1 MYICPV
7 VHNRLRKG
15 DQLTH
20 STLLFKNTVSTHAQS
35 IAHDGLDNTKTN
47 HMAKKS
53 ILVIGSSNT
62 DMTAKTSALPRP
74 GETVLGGVFT
84 MGAGGKG
91 ANQAVAAR
99 RLGGDVKFICKVG
112 RDMFGDNAV
121 KQYEAEGLDTS
132 GILRSDLPSGVALI
146 YVDDHAENCIV
157 VASGA
162 NGDLTEADIDA
173 SREAIVSCGILLL
186 QLESPIPS
194 VLKAARMAHEAG
206 ATVVLNPAPAC
217 PLPEEI
223 FRYVDLFIPN
233 ETELS
238 SFSGLPVTD
247 AESAEKAAAVMQGK
261 GVGKLI
267 VTMGSKGA
275 LICEGG
281 PAVFVPAHKVK
292 AVDTTAAGDTFCGGL
307 CVAIAEGKDL
317 KAATEFATAASA
329 LTVQKMG
336 AQNSIP
342 FRKDINI

>member
-1 MYICPV
+1 M
-7 VHNRLRKG
+7 NN
-15 DQLTH
+15 QL
-20 STLLFKNTVSTHAQS
+20 
-35 IAHDGLDNTKTN
+35 
-47 HMAKKS
+47 

-62 DMTAKTSALPRP
+62 DMTAKTQELPRP

-91 ANQAVAAR
+91 ANQAVAAQ
-99 RLGGDVKFICKVG
+99 RLGGHVKFICKVG
-112 RDMFGDNAV
+112 RDMFGDNAIAHYN
-121 KQYEAEGLDTS
+121 KECLDTS

-146 YVDDHAENCIV
+146 YVDSHAENCIV

-162 NGDLTEADIDA
+162 NGDLTEQDIEA
-173 SREAIVSCGILLL
+173 SKEAIKDCSILLL

-194 VLKAARMAHEAG
+194 VMKAAKMAHEFG
-206 ATVVLNPAPAC
+206 AKVVLNPAPAC
-217 PLPEEI
+217 PLPDEL
-223 FRYVDLFIPN
+223 FRYVDIFIPN

-238 SFSGLPVTD
+238 TFSGITVKD
-247 AESAEKAAAVMQGK
+247 IESAEKAAKAMQQK

-275 LICEGG
+275 LICDNGE
-281 PAVFVPAHKVK
+281 PVFVPAHKVK
-292 AVDTTAAGDTFCGGL
+292 AVDTTAAGDTFCGAL
-307 CVAIAEGKDL
+307 CVAISEGKSL
-317 KAATEFATAASA
+317 KEAAEFACAASA

>member
-1 MYICPV
+1 MSP
-7 VHNRLRKG
+7 
-15 DQLTH
+15 
-20 STLLFKNTVSTHAQS
+20 
-35 IAHDGLDNTKTN
+35 KT
-47 HMAKKS
+47 

-62 DMTAKTSALPRP
+62 DMTAKTAELPRP

-91 ANQAVAAR
+91 ANQAVAAQ
-99 RLGGDVKFICKVG
+99 RLGGKVKFICKVG
-112 RDMFGDNAV
+112 RDMFGDNAIA
-121 KQYEAEGLDTS
+121 QYEKEGMDTS

-146 YVDDHAENCIV
+146 YVDSHAENCIV

-162 NGDLTEADIDA
+162 NGDLTEEDIEK
-173 SREAIVSCGILLL
+173 SRPDLESCDILLL

-194 VLKAARMAHEAG
+194 VLKAAKIAHQAG
-206 ATVVLNPAPAC
+206 KTVVLNPAPAC
-217 PLPEEI
+217 PLPEELFQSI
-223 FRYVDLFIPN
+223 DLFIPN

-238 SFSGLPVTD
+238 TFSGMPVTSQEE
-247 AESAEKAAAVMQGK
+247 AEAAARAMQAK

-281 PAVFVPAHKVK
+281 PSVFVPAHKVK
-292 AVDTTAAGDTFCGGL
+292 AVDTTAAGDTFCGAL
-307 CVAIAEGKDL
+307 CVAVSEGKSL
-317 KAATEFATAASA
+317 KEAVEFACAASA

>member
-1 MYICPV
+1 M
-7 VHNRLRKG
+7 
-15 DQLTH
+15 
-20 STLLFKNTVSTHAQS
+20 LLKQAQT
-35 IAHDGLDNTKTN
+35 IAHNLKLQLITLAYMEN
-47 HMAKKS
+47 KS

-62 DMTAKTSALPRP
+62 DMTAKTQELPRP

-91 ANQAVAAR
+91 ANQAVAAQ
-99 RLGGDVKFICKVG
+99 RLGGRVKFICKVG
-112 RDMFGDNAV
+112 RDMFGDNAIAH
-121 KQYEAEGLDTS
+121 YNNEGLDTS

-146 YVDDHAENCIV
+146 YVDSHAENCIV

-162 NGDLTEADIDA
+162 NGDLSEQDIEA
-173 SREAIVSCGILLL
+173 SKEAIKSCGILLL

-194 VLKAARMAHEAG
+194 VLKAAKMAHEAG

-217 PLPEEI
+217 PLPEEL
-223 FRYVDLFIPN
+223 FRYIDLFIPN

-238 SFSGLPVTD
+238 TFSGLPVED
-247 AESAEKAAAVMQGK
+247 AQSAEKAAKAMQQK

-275 LICEGG
+275 LICDGG
-281 PAVFVPAHKVK
+281 QPVFVPAHKVK
-292 AVDTTAAGDTFCGGL
+292 AVDTTAAGDTFCGAL
-307 CVAIAEGKDL
+307 CVAISEGKSL
-317 KAATEFATAASA
+317 KEAAEFACAASA